1 MMVAP
6 TANMQ
11 LSRPQLDEAA
21 LVARAQAGDR
31 AAFEAI
37 VQMNNRRLYRVARG
51 RAFGGDRGTPLDR
64 YYIENF
70 LTSRAEDI
78 RGTVLEIGDNIYTRR
93 FGDERV
99 VVSEILDAPGSG
111 NPDATIVAD
120 LAGGNGVP
128 SKRYNCIILT
138 QTLHM
143 IYDLRG
149 VVATVHRALVPG
161 GTVLATVPGISQI
174 DAQDGPE
181 KWFWFMT
188 QTAAYRLFGEVF
200 GPNAVMVGV
209 HGNVL
214 AATAL
219 LQGLAREEVSGTDL
233 DVVDPLYPVLT
244 TIRAVK

>member
-1 MMVAP
+1 MIGDP
-6 TANMQ
+6 TG
-11 LSRPQLDEAA
+11 P
-21 LVARAQAGDR
+21 GR
-31 AAFEAI
+31 AAPAPGAVNFGDFALTRPI
-37 VQMNNRRLYRVARG
+37 G

-70 LTSRAEDI
+70 LRSRAEDI
-78 RGTVLEIGDNIYTRR
+78 RGAVLEIGDNIYTRR
-93 FGDERV
+93 FGEERV

-111 NPDATIVAD
+111 NRRATILAD
-120 LAGGNGVP
+120 LADRKGVP
-128 SKRYNCIILT
+128 SERYDCIILT

-143 IYDLRG
+143 IYDVRA
-149 VVATVHRALVPG
+149 VVATVHRALASG
-161 GTVLATVPGISQI
+161 GIVLATVPGISQI

-200 GPNAVMVGV
+200 APEAVTVGV

-219 LQGLAREEVSGTDL
+219 LQGLAREEVSRTDL